1 MEDGGISKEEM
12 YRRQLGGTNAA
23 LARSRQ
29 ECKDLRGIIFLLLR
43 QGIEV
48 DEDLEKV
55 LLKHGFGKEETK
67 CQEK

>member
-1 MEDGGISKEEM
+1 MWKEEM

-29 ECKDLRGIIFLLLR
+29 ECKDLRGIIFLLL
-43 QGIEV
+43 QQLQQEIEV
-48 DEDLEKV
+48 DEDLQKM
-55 LLKHGFGKEETK
+55 LSKYGFGKDGSK